1 MAQQEKKSQKL
12 SYEQLEAYAS
22 QMETQARKIY
32 EENRLMKQALN
43 SKDMEYA
50 FRVLD
55 HAELFSKDFIKVV
68 VKRLEELLNPE
79 RNSEVETKEEEKE

>member
-1 MAQQEKKSQKL
+1 MTQEKEKTQKL

-32 EENRLMKQALN
+32 EENRMMKQALN
-43 SKDMEYA
+43 LKDMEYA

-79 RNSEVETKEEEKE
+79 RNSEEESKEEKK

>member
-1 MAQQEKKSQKL
+1 MAQEKKTQKL

-32 EENRLMKQALN
+32 EENRLMKQVLT

-50 FRVLD
+50 FKVLD
-55 HAELFSKDFIKVV
+55 HAELFSKDFVKAVV
-68 VKRLEELLNPE
+68 NRIEELLNPE
-79 RNSEVETKEEEKE
+79 RGSETETKEEEKK